1 MKNTKLIGLYDKIYR
16 IWMYGGGQETIGY
29 DKDNNPIVA
38 ESVSG
43 KRIWDF
49 GVKVGERE
57 YTLETLQEKRT
68 ENGERAVP
76 CNYAQLLAGECDV
89 IKAICDA
96 IVYDFCSE

>member
-1 MKNTKLIGLYDKIYR
+1 MKNTKFISLYDKIYR
-16 IWMYGGGQETIGY
+16 IWEYGGGEETIGY
-29 DKDNNPIVA
+29 DKDGNPIVA

-43 KRIWDF
+43 NSIWDF

-57 YTLETLQEKRT
+57 YTIDSLQGERT

-76 CNYAQLLAGECDV
+76 CNYAQLLAGECDI

-96 IVYDFCSE
+96 IVYDYVA